1 MLSMADS
8 TCLPGPPP
16 SHSAIGDVDS
26 VSSAESSQVS
36 ESAPALDDR
45 LPETGAELRLPPFP
59 VPWRHPLQSA
69 FWTVRVTFG
78 LASLILLL
86 AVIAAIPL
94 VNFLAL
100 GYLLDAEGRV
110 ARTGRLRDSVP
121 LIHLA
126 PRLGSIALGFWLWL
140 LPLRFLSGVAADA
153 QLIDPSGVGA
163 HRMQIL
169 ATTLWAVV
177 TIHLCL
183 ALARG
188 GTFGCFFRPI
198 KNVRWLWR
206 RFRDHD
212 YWSTASVAV
221 RSFIRQLEI
230 KRHFLLGLKGFGVG
244 LVWLFLPTALYAAMK
259 ELKPGPGFVTVAGG
273 LLMTWVL
280 AWMPFLQARFA
291 ATGRWR
297 DGFQLKEC
305 RENFRHAPFAW
316 LIAILGV
323 YVLSLP
329 LYLTKVALP
338 PADAMWLLTLVF
350 IVSIY
355 PARILTGWA
364 YHRAVKKREEKRRSW
379 FVTRFATRL
388 VILPLVGFYVFIL
401 FFTQFISEH
410 GKRALFE
417 HHAFLL
423 PWPG

>member
-1 MLSMADS
+1 MADL
-8 TCLPGPPP
+8 TCLPEPPP
-16 SHSAIGDVDS
+16 SHSAIADVDLTS
-26 VSSAESSQVS
+26 SGEGAAISACEFSAESTSS
-36 ESAPALDDR
+36 GTD
-45 LPETGAELRLPPFP
+45 TELRLPPFP
-59 VPWRHPLQSA
+59 VPWRHPLRCA
-69 FWTVRVTFG
+69 FWLMRFAFG
-78 LASLILLL
+78 FASLILLL

-100 GYLLDAEGRV
+100 GYLLEAEGRV
-110 ARTGRLRDSVP
+110 ARTGRLRDSIP

-140 LPLRFLSGVAADA
+140 LPLRFLSGVVADA
-153 QLIDPSGVGA
+153 KLIDPTGAGA

-169 ATTLWAVV
+169 GTTLWVV
-177 TIHLCL
+177 ITIHLCL

-188 GTFGCFFRPI
+188 GSLGCFFRPI

-212 YWSTASVAV
+212 YWSTASSAV
-221 RSFIRQLEI
+221 RGFIRQLEI
-230 KRHFLLGLKGFGVG
+230 KRHFVLGLKGFGVG
-244 LVWLFLPTALYAAMK
+244 FVWLFLPTALYAAMK

-291 ATGRWR
+291 ASGRWR
-297 DGFQLKEC
+297 DGFALKEC

-316 LIAILGV
+316 LIAIIGV

-364 YHRAVKKREEKRRSW
+364 YHRAWWKREQKKRSR

-388 VILPLVGFYVFIL
+388 LILPLVGFYVFIL